1 MHRHA
6 HTYFMKKI
14 KFLLV
19 FSILL
24 LLIPVIPTEAA
35 VKKTAVGVSSA
46 FVERTGSTT
55 LTVFI
60 SSDEKIAGGSF
71 DIIYNPDN
79 LRINTTDV
87 KMTDTLSD
95 YLSSGGSDGTG
106 KISMSFAKS
115 SGSAIDGTIMEV
127 KATVL
132 TPGSGK
138 INDLK
143 LENVELYNEQG
154 NKINAQLVNG
164 QVKPFDGKDSTYSGT
179 VGVDKSWV
187 ITLSKPYNPATLNAS
202 AVSVKRGSTAFPIEV
217 EAINDTQFRVKP
229 IGSYLKT
236 TYTLEVTDQLR
247 SVNGAKLSQPV
258 RLTFKVN

>member
-1 MHRHA
+1 M
-6 HTYFMKKI
+6 
-14 KFLLV
+14 

-24 LLIPVIPTEAA
+24 LLIPIMPTEAA
-35 VKKTAVGVSSA
+35 AKKTAIGVSSA
-46 FVERTGSTT
+46 YMERTGLAN

-71 DIIYNPDN
+71 DIEYNPDN
-79 LRINTTDV
+79 LRINATDV
-87 KMTDTLSD
+87 KTTDTLSD
-95 YLSSGGSDGTG
+95 YLSSGGSDGAG

-127 KATVL
+127 KANVL

-154 NKINAQLVNG
+154 NKIDAQLISG
-164 QVKPFDGKDSTYSGT
+164 QVKPFVGKESTYDGT
-179 VGVDKSWV
+179 VAVDKSWI
-187 ITLSKPYNPATLNAS
+187 ITLSKPYNAATLNAS
-202 AVSVKRGSTAFPIEV
+202 AVSVKRGTMAFPVEV
-217 EAINDTQFRVKP
+217 EVVSDTQFRVKP
-229 IGSYLKT
+229 IGPYLKT
-236 TYTLEVTDQLR
+236 MYTLEVTDQLR

-258 RLTFKVN
+258 RLTFRVN

>member
-1 MHRHA
+1 MRGHA

-14 KFLLV
+14 KFLLL
-19 FSILL
+19 FSVLL
-24 LLIPVIPTEAA
+24 LLVPVNPTEAA
-35 VKKTAVGVSSA
+35 TKKTAVGVSSA
-46 FVERTGSTT
+46 FVERTGSAN

-71 DIIYNPDN
+71 DILYNPDN
-79 LRINTTDV
+79 MRISATDV
-87 KMTDTLSD
+87 KMTDTLAD
-95 YLSSGGSDGTG
+95 YLSSGGSDGAG

-115 SGSAIDGTIMEV
+115 SGSTIDGTIMEV

-154 NKINAQLVNG
+154 TKINAQLISG
-164 QVKPFDGKDSTYSGT
+164 QLRPFDGKESTYDGT
-179 VGVDKSWV
+179 VAVDKSWV
-187 ITLSKPYNPATLNAS
+187 ITLSKAYNPATLNAS
-202 AVSVKRGSTAFPIEV
+202 AVSVKRSNTAFPVEV
-217 EAINDTQFRVKP
+217 EAISDTQFRVKP
-229 IGSYLKT
+229 MQPYLKY